1 MYTNETII
9 MPKKG
14 EYIRFKNYKRKIKSS
29 LTIYADFE
37 SILVPEDNEKQN
49 PEEYYKNKYQKHV
62 ACSYCYKLVCVDNM
76 FSMPFKSTLS

>member
-14 EYIRFKNYKRKIKSS
+14 EYISFKNYKRKIKSS
-29 LTIYADFE
+29 LMIYADFK

-49 PEEYYKNKYQKHV
+49 PESITKTNIKNMLLV
-62 ACSYCYKLVCVDNM
+62 AIAIN
-76 FSMPFKSTLS
+76 